1 MPRPVKPRRVE
12 SIPQVNYFK
21 PTGVPMKHL
30 EEVIISVDELEAL
43 RLKDMDGLEQHQCA
57 EKMGVA
63 QSTLQRILV
72 TARKKLVEAIVE
84 GKALRIEGGTF
95 SLAGKVLCKKCQ
107 HGRHRQGLNGKDDR
121 EADKIDDECPVCGDK
136 DK

>member
-12 SIPQVNYFK
+12 KVPHVNYFK

-30 EEVIISVDELEAL
+30 KEVVISVDEMEAL
-43 RLKDMDGLEQHQCA
+43 RLKDMEGLEQHQCA

-72 TARKKLVEAIVE
+72 TARKKMVEAIVE
-84 GKALRIEGGTF
+84 GNALRIEGGAF
-95 SLAGKVLCKKCQ
+95 ALSGKVICKKCR
-107 HGRHRQGLNGKDDR
+107 HGWERKEKGATGEAGGKADSDDACPACGYRH
-121 EADKIDDECPVCGDK
+121 
-136 DK
+136 